1 MATTSATFN
10 TRICLKYD
18 SFENWQASTL
28 ILKAGEVA
36 IAVPGTKLADVAAG
50 TNEFGA
56 KSPCLIKVG
65 DGQHKF
71 SELPWLSALA
81 ADVHSW
87 GKLSHADFKAWM
99 EGTKTIANMER
110 PALATASAL
119 ATVASDLANLK
130 TTVTGEGGIG
140 ARVTTLEGEMDT
152 AQSDI
157 EKLQAAVGEDAEGLA
172 TKVADLTTRIGTAET
187 DIDNLQTDMG
197 KAKSDISKNATD
209 IGTNAAAITTLN
221 AGDTTV
227 GSVDYKVKQEADRAK
242 LAEKVNADAIAVLN
256 GNDTTAGS
264 VAKAVKDAVDT
275 EKQNRESAITALKNG
290 EIKTAQDTAT
300 AAKTLAEANKGKVD
314 TLIGTDTGKSARTIA
329 NEELAKQLIPENAAE
344 ALNTLEEIAKW
355 IQDHPGDAAEMNAAI
370 DANAKAISAAVAVN
384 ETQTKDISDNA
395 TAIGTI
401 NTNIGTVANLG
412 TTDKTVVG
420 AINEV
425 IAKVEADDATTLAA
439 AKKYTDDEITEFKN
453 GDFATLSGKV
463 TANTN
468 KLEGIDTTVKAA
480 IEAAKTA
487 AAEDASNKAAA
498 TLASAQAYAEQKA
511 TAAQSAAKTY
521 TDGEIDKVESTVSN
535 LEKKVDDHIAIA
547 VTGAK
552 DADGN
557 LTLSLGGNE
566 LTIVFNCGSATEVI

>member
-36 IAVPGTKLADVAAG
+36 IAVPGTQLADVAAG
-50 TNEFGA
+50 TNDFGA

-65 DGQHKF
+65 DGEHKF

-87 GKLSHADFKAWM
+87 GKLSHAEFKAWM

-110 PALATASAL
+110 PALATASDL
-119 ATVASDLANLK
+119 ATVASDLAALDA
-130 TTVTGEGGIG
+130 TVNGEKGIG
-140 ARVTTLEGEMDT
+140 ARVTTLEGDMT
-152 AQSDI
+152 NAKSDI

-172 TKVADLTTRIGTAET
+172 TKVAGLDTRLTAAEGKIT
-187 DIDNLQTDMG
+187 TLQTDMT

-209 IGTNAAAITTLN
+209 IGTNAAAIATLN
-221 AGDTTV
+221 AGDTTE
-227 GSVDYKVKQEADRAK
+227 GSVAYKVKAEADRAQA
-242 LAEKVNADAIAVLN
+242 AEKVNADAIAVLN
-256 GNDTTAGS
+256 GDATKAGS
-264 VAKAVKDAVDT
+264 VAKAVKDAVDA
-275 EKQNRESAITALKNG
+275 EKQLRESAITALKNE

-314 TLIGTDTGKSARTIA
+314 TLIGDDTGKSARTIA
-329 NEELAKQLIPENAAE
+329 NEELVKQLIPENAAE

-355 IQDHPGDAAEMNAAI
+355 IQDHPGSAADMNKTIGEHTAQ
-370 DANAKAISAAVAVN
+370 ISAIVGVN
-384 ETQTKDISDNA
+384 ETQTTDIKANA
-395 TAIGTI
+395 DAIDAI
-401 NTNIGTVANLG
+401 EANIGTVNNLG

-425 IAKVEADDATTLAA
+425 IAKIATDDAATLAA
-439 AKKYTDDEITEFKN
+439 AKKYTDDEFVEFKD

-498 TLASAQAYAEQKA
+498 TLASAQTYAEQKA

-535 LEKKVDDHIAIA
+535 LEEKVDNHIAIA
-547 VTGAK
+547 ITGAK
-552 DADGN
+552 DANDN
-557 LTLSLGGNE
+557 LTLSLGGKE
-566 LTIVFNCGSATEVI
+566 LTIVFNCGSATENV

>member
-36 IAVPGTKLADVAAG
+36 VAVPGTQLADAAAG
-50 TNEFGA
+50 TNDFGA

-65 DGQHKF
+65 DGEHKF

-152 AQSDI
+152 AQADI
-157 EKLQAAVGEDAEGLA
+157 KNLQDAIGTGDSGLA
-172 TKVADLTTRIGTAET
+172 TKVAGLDTRLTTAEGKITTLEGKMATAESN
-187 DIDNLQTDMG
+187 I
-197 KAKSDISKNATD
+197 AKNTTD
-209 IGTNAAAITTLN
+209 IGTNTTAIATLN
-221 AGDTTV
+221 AGDTTE
-227 GSVDYKVKQEADRAK
+227 GSVDYKVKAEADRAK
-242 LAEKVNADAIAVLN
+242 LAEKANADAIAVLN
-256 GNDTTAGS
+256 GSDTTAGS
-264 VAKAVKDAVDT
+264 VAKAVKDAVDA
-275 EKQNRESAITALKNG
+275 EKQARESAITALKTG
-290 EIKTAQDTAT
+290 EIKTAQDTAD
-300 AAKTLAEANKGKVD
+300 AAKTLAEANEDKVD

-370 DANAKAISAAVAVN
+370 EANAKAISGIVEVN
-384 ETQTKDISDNA
+384 NTQNTNIGNNA

-401 NTNIGTVANLG
+401 NTNIGTVTNLN

-425 IAKVEADDATTLAA
+425 IAKIATDDAATLAA
-439 AKKYTDDEITEFKN
+439 AKKYTDDEIVEFKD
-453 GDFATLSGKV
+453 GEFATLSGKV

-468 KLEGIDTTVKAA
+468 KLVGIDTTVKDA
-480 IEAAKTA
+480 IDAAKTA

-498 TLASAQAYAEQKA
+498 TLASAQTYAEEKA
-511 TAAQSAAKTY
+511 TAAQTAAKTY

-535 LEKKVDDHIAIA
+535 LKEKVDNHIAIA
-547 VTGAK
+547 VTGAT

-566 LTIVFNCGSATEVI
+566 LVIVFNCGSATEVI